1 MGCFSGVFF
10 LGSSMVCGGGRVG
23 EGKGKALVRC
33 SLFPSML
40 YYNPQVD
47 LKLGCLKAKDS
58 AHVCPP

>member
-1 MGCFSGVFF
+1 
-10 LGSSMVCGGGRVG
+10 MVCGGGRVG

-40 YYNPQVD
+40 YYNSQVD